1 LGVQVVST
9 LRLQAGVPEGTPR
22 IIMSRMNASKSCRLT
37 ERMDLAGALLW
48 LFGAGHVGAALVNV
62 LSALLSRITWVDSR
76 EEPFSALTAWPATV
90 VWPMPDMEA
99 P

>member
-1 LGVQVVST
+1 
-9 LRLQAGVPEGTPR
+9 
-22 IIMSRMNASKSCRLT
+22 MSRMDTSKSSRLT
-37 ERMDLAGALLW
+37 ERIDLAGTSLW

-62 LSALLSRITWVDSR
+62 LSALLLRITWVDSR

>member
-1 LGVQVVST
+1 
-9 LRLQAGVPEGTPR
+9 
-22 IIMSRMNASKSCRLT
+22 MSRMDTSKSSRLT
-37 ERMDLAGALLW
+37 ERIDPAGTSLW

-62 LSALLSRITWVDSR
+62 LSSLLSRIAWVDSR
-76 EEPFSALTAWPATV
+76 EEQFSALTAWPATV